1 MRSSLIAFTMRA
13 KGNRTTMQQLLDQ
26 AVSESL
32 ALLPS
37 LRAMGPKLTQLGELL
52 LNCWEGRGKVLI
64 AGNGGSLSDAM
75 HFAEEL
81 SVRFKK
87 NRRALAAIALC
98 DPAAITCAGN
108 DFGYE
113 SVFERQ
119 VEALGNPGDVLVV
132 FTTSGNSKNILRAVD
147 LAKSQK
153 LKSVAFLG
161 NTGGAAAGRCDLE
174 FIIPSNSTARI
185 QEAHKLLFHTAC
197 EWIDSKV

>member
-1 MRSSLIAFTMRA
+1 
-13 KGNRTTMQQLLDQ
+13 MQQLLDQ
-26 AVSESL
+26 AVKESL
-32 ALLPS
+32 ALLPT
-37 LRAMGPKLTQLGELL
+37 LREFGPRLEQLGQLL
-52 LNCWEGRGKVLI
+52 LTCWSGRGKVLI
-64 AGNGGSLSDAM
+64 AGNGGSMSDAM

-81 SVRFKK
+81 TVRFKK
-87 NRRALAAIALC
+87 NRKALAAICLC

-113 SVFERQ
+113 TIFERQ
-119 VEALGNPGDVLVV
+119 VEAIGNPGDVLVV

-153 LKSVAFLG
+153 LKTVAFLG

-174 FIIPSNSTARI
+174 FVIQSTSTARI